1 MAFFLAMPPTVV
13 LTECLSL
20 RPTSSSRL
28 VKSSLMKPC
37 LAQLRLLRLQ
47 ACRRWE
53 KVSLKKKTSLQVVKM
68 KQKLQLKNR
77 LLLLRLP
84 PSMVR
89 PLLPLR
95 GDLDSNH
102 FKMELKS
109 KDKKSKLLLRGRPPR
124 QEKPRALL
132 GEHIHLNIS

>member
-1 MAFFLAMPPTVV
+1 MV
-13 LTECLSL
+13 LQPHP
-20 RPTSSSRL
+20 RD
-28 VKSSLMKPC
+28 
-37 LAQLRLLRLQ
+37 AQGVHHFWGQWTRKGK

-53 KVSLKKKTSLQVVKM
+53 KASLKKKTSLQVVKM
-68 KQKLQLKNR
+68 KKKLQLKNQ

-84 PSMVR
+84 PSMVH
-89 PLLPLR
+89 PLLPTH

-102 FKMELKS
+102 FEMELKP
-109 KDKKSKLLLRGRPPR
+109 KDKKSKLLLRGRSPR

>member
-1 MAFFLAMPPTVV
+1 MEFFLAMPPTVV
-13 LTECLSL
+13 LTECLIL
-20 RPTSSSRL
+20 RLTSSSRL
-28 VKSSLMKPC
+28 VKSRSMKLC

-53 KVSLKKKTSLQVVKM
+53 KASMKK
-68 KQKLQLKNR
+68 KLQLKNR

-84 PSMVR
+84 LSTVH
-89 PLLPLR
+89 PLLPPC

-102 FKMELKS
+102 FEMELKP
-109 KDKKSKLLLRGRPPR
+109 KDKKSKLLLRGRSPR